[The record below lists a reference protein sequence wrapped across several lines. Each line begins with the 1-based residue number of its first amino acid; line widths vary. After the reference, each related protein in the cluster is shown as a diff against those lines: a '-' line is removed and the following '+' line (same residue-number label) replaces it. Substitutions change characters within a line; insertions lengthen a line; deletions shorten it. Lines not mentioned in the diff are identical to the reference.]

1 MLKSCLDLTCY
12 RISKSAAAVA
22 VLLLLS
28 TNPYLFLAILK
39 ILILQRTTRDLH
51 INSGNFISFRSSN
64 TGGDINNIIRMA
76 SDIRPPSEQKT
87 GRVREKV
94 VLQPG
99 FHLMDWMR
107 LMDKMTRLSGTA
119 NRKISLQEL
128 SEHSSEYDC
137 WTAYKGK
144 VYNIT
149 QYLPY
154 HPGGKK
160 ILMQGAGKDSTDLF
174 DKYHKWVNIASILT
188 KCDVGILMSDE
199 PITED
204 DEDCDDD
211 DDAAAADE
219 DDSINMGNEKSVATD
234 VNGDSSVVVGMVK
247 VSLTSNETVYDDKIT
262 DDKRE

>member
-1 MLKSCLDLTCY
+1 M
-12 RISKSAAAVA
+12 
-22 VLLLLS
+22 
-28 TNPYLFLAILK
+28 NPHLFLAIFK
-39 ILILQRTTRDLH
+39 ILNLQRITRDIH
-51 INSGNFISFRSSN
+51 IKSGGISYRSSN
-64 TGGDINNIIRMA
+64 TGGDISNIIRMA

-87 GRVREKV
+87 GRVREKIA
-94 VLQPG
+94 LQPG

-107 LMDKMTRLSGTA
+107 LMDKMTRSSGTA

-188 KCDVGILMSDE
+188 KCNVGILMSDE
-199 PITED
+199 PITEE
-204 DEDCDDD
+204 DEDCDD
-211 DDAAAADE
+211 
-219 DDSINMGNEKSVATD
+219 S
-234 VNGDSSVVVGMVK
+234 
-247 VSLTSNETVYDDKIT
+247 
-262 DDKRE
+262 

>member
-1 MLKSCLDLTCY
+1 
-12 RISKSAAAVA
+12 
-22 VLLLLS
+22 
-28 TNPYLFLAILK
+28 
-39 ILILQRTTRDLH
+39 
-51 INSGNFISFRSSN
+51 
-64 TGGDINNIIRMA
+64 MA
-76 SDIRPPSEQKT
+76 SDIRPPSEKKT
-87 GRVREKV
+87 GRVREKIT
-94 VLQPG
+94 LQPG

-107 LMDKMTRLSGTA
+107 LMDKMTRSSGTA

-160 ILMQGAGKDSTDLF
+160 ILLQGAGKDSTDLF

-199 PITED
+199 PITE
-204 DEDCDDD
+204 EEEEEDDD
-211 DDAAAADE
+211 GNAADGNAA
-219 DDSINMGNEKSVATD
+219 DGIIMGNEKIVAAD
-234 VNGDSSVVVGMVK
+234 GNRDSNVVVGMVR
-247 VSLTSNETVYDDKIT
+247 LTLTDNKTVFDDRIT
-262 DDKRE
+262 DDRPDT

>member
-1 MLKSCLDLTCY
+1 M
-12 RISKSAAAVA
+12 
-22 VLLLLS
+22 
-28 TNPYLFLAILK
+28 NPHLFLAILK
-39 ILILQRTTRDLH
+39 ILNLQRIIRDIH
-51 INSGNFISFRSSN
+51 IKSGGISYRSSN
-64 TGGDINNIIRMA
+64 TGGDISNIIRMA

-87 GRVREKV
+87 GRVREKIA
-94 VLQPG
+94 LQPG

-107 LMDKMTRLSGTA
+107 LMDKMTRSSGTA

-160 ILMQGAGKDSTDLF
+160 ILIQGAGKDSTDLF

-199 PITED
+199 PITEE
-204 DEDCDDD
+204 DEDCDD

-247 VSLTSNETVYDDKIT
+247 ISLTSNETVYDDRIT